1 MCGLYLKEKD
11 IIQTV
16 TSNSS
21 EVINIPT
28 LGPWGMG
35 YKYLVVS
42 TGCELFLADIW
53 HFSSHSAVLLPRVN
67 VVISGLSFINDN

>member
-1 MCGLYLKEKD
+1 MCGFYLKEKD

-16 TSNSS
+16 TSNSFD
-21 EVINIPT
+21 VINIPT

-42 TGCELFLADIW
+42 TGRELFLAAI
-53 HFSSHSAVLLPRVN
+53 SSHSVLQIL
-67 VVISGLSFINDN
+67 VITNLSSVG

>member
-1 MCGLYLKEKD
+1 MCGFYLKEKD

-42 TGCELFLADIW
+42 TGCELFLADI
-53 HFSSHSAVLLPRVN
+53 
-67 VVISGLSFINDN
+67 

>member
-1 MCGLYLKEKD
+1 MWLCSAQLVCGFYLKEKD
-11 IIQTV
+11 SIQTV

-21 EVINIPT
+21 DVINIPT

-42 TGCELFLADIW
+42 TGCELFLADI
-53 HFSSHSAVLLPRVN
+53 
-67 VVISGLSFINDN
+67 